1 MLCLESLEQAT
12 QGIDAEII
20 VVDNASGDNTK
31 TLVHQYYPKVNY
43 IQSKS
48 NDGFSIANNK
58 GIAEAKGEYI
68 LLINPDTVISESA
81 IINAIRKHQSIPDC
95 GILGVQLVDG
105 TGHFLPE
112 SKINQLTLKV
122 ALLKFLG
129 FPKSFYNHNLHEDDE
144 GETAT
149 LVGAFMC
156 FKKRDYQL
164 VEGLDDN
171 YFMYGEDIDLSFQF
185 IRKGFRNYY
194 LGKENIL
201 HFKGES
207 TLKDKAYF
215 KRFFAS
221 VKYYFQKHYTN
232 SKWSVGLLS
241 LFFVI
246 AKWTKKSD
254 MVKKHRIASDFN
266 QIVCVTD
273 SEALIGKLSER
284 FEREVVKIKPGTFE
298 QEVLQNDYIIFDK
311 KCLTVDEIIQLMKKT
326 SKGEN
331 FFRIK
336 PENFDVLLGSDS
348 STSQGEIVYL

>member
-1 MLCLESLEQAT
+1 MLCLESLELAIQN
-12 QGIDAEII
+12 IDVEII

-31 TLVHQYYPKVNY
+31 TLVSQNFPQVKY
-43 IQSKS
+43 IQSET

-58 GIAEAKGEYI
+58 GITVAKGEYI
-68 LLINPDTVISESA
+68 FLINPDTVISESA
-81 IINAIRKHQSIPDC
+81 IKNAMLKHKSLPNC

-122 ALLKFLG
+122 AVFKFLG
-129 FPKSFYNHNLHEDDE
+129 LPKSFYNHNIHEDDE

-156 FKKRDYQL
+156 FKKKDYHL

-171 YFMYGEDIDLSFQF
+171 YFMYGEDIDLSYQF
-185 IRKGFRNYY
+185 VKKGFKNYY
-194 LGKENIL
+194 FGKEQIL

-207 TLKDKAYF
+207 TLKDTAYF
-215 KRFFAS
+215 NRFFAS

-232 SKWSVGLLS
+232 SKWIVSLLS

-266 QIVCVTD
+266 QIVCVTNND
-273 SEALIGKLSER
+273 DLIHKLTKH
-284 FEREVVKIKPGTFE
+284 FQTEVLRHNPSTF
-298 QEVLQNDYIIFDK
+298 QKTSLQNDYIIFDK
-311 KCLTVDEIIQLMKKT
+311 NCLTFKEIIQMMKKNAT
-326 SKGEN
+326 QEN
-331 FFRIK
+331 YFRIK
-336 PENFDVLLGSDS
+336 PSNFDVLLGSDS
-348 STSQGEIVYL
+348 STSQGEIILL